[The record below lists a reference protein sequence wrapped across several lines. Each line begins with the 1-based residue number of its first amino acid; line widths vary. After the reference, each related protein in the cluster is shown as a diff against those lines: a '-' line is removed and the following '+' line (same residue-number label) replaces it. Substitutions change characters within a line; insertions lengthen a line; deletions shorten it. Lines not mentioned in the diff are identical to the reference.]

1 MTDRGPRRPSGER
14 RPPVALGL
22 LGHFRLEYGTTA
34 VPVGTGGR
42 RLLALLGLRQ
52 RAPRSVLAGTLW
64 PDTTEERALGS
75 LRTTLWKLRGQH
87 PSVVRCVGED
97 IALAEAV
104 AVDVR
109 VLTESAL
116 RTVRPVRHAVT
127 GAPDDPD
134 LPLLDALLGGDL
146 LPGWDEDWVLPER
159 ERLRQLRLHALEALS
174 ERLVAEGRHAL
185 ALEAALASVRVEPL
199 RESAHRAVVA
209 VHLAEHNL
217 GEAVRHYEAFRGLLR
232 AELGVEPSGRF
243 GAMLGHARAPY
254 PAVTGDHRLAG
265 VPPTA

>member
-1 MTDRGPRRPSGER
+1 M
-14 RPPVALGL
+14 GL

-34 VPVGTGGR
+34 TPVGTGGR

-52 RAPRSVLAGTLW
+52 RSPRSVLAGTLW

-87 PSVVRCVGED
+87 PLVLRCVGDD

-109 VLTESAL
+109 ALTESAL
-116 RTVRPVRHAVT
+116 RTVRPVRHSVPD
-127 GAPDDPD
+127 APDDPD
-134 LPLLDALLGGDL
+134 LPLLDALLGGEL

-174 ERLVAEGRHAL
+174 ERLAARRRYAL
-185 ALEAALASVRVEPL
+185 ALEAALASVRLEPL

-217 GEAVRHYEAFRGLLR
+217 GEAVRHYETYRVLLR
-232 AELGVEPSGRF
+232 AELGIEPSDRF
-243 GAMLGHARAPY
+243 CGMVRHARASY
-254 PAVTGDHRLAG
+254 PAVIPARLLTA
-265 VPPTA
+265 VPPTAGSPTAGPPSSRQP